1 MKVKH
6 TPEYL
11 RAKSP
16 KYLQPK
22 PVPAL
27 EAALPMPPY
36 EVYKPEDFWQVMRP
50 GALDH
55 EAYPSRVGNKRR
67 YIREWMPHA
76 KADATPAAHQ
86 EGTTA

>member
-6 TPEYL
+6 SPEYL
-11 RAKSP
+11 QAK
-16 KYLQPK
+16 KEL
-22 PVPAL
+22 ATG
-27 EAALPMPPY
+27 AALPMPY

-55 EAYPSRVGNKRR
+55 EAYPSRVGERRR
-67 YIREWMPHA
+67 YLREWMPAGLPA